1 MRRQLLRSVTL
12 GLWVTPIIEAVML
25 PAHATTSIC
34 SESRLVGIWLYEGTD
49 YGITLYKD
57 GISDAGLGGGSWSV
71 DGLKIRIYYDG
82 VDHLII
88 GELMQNCT
96 RIEGIEINQ
105 CCPEGTSQKEVV
117 LVKQS
122 L

>member
-1 MRRQLLRSVTL
+1 MRRKLLKNLTL
-12 GLWVTPIIEAVML
+12 GLWVIPVIEVVRL

-34 SESRLVGIWLYEGTD
+34 SESSLVGVWLFEGTD

-57 GISDAGLGGGSWSV
+57 GISDAGLGGGRWSV
-71 DGLKIRIYYDG
+71 DGSEIHISYDG

-96 RIEGIEINQ
+96 RIEGIDINQ
-105 CCPEGTSQKEVV
+105 CCPEGTSQRDIV
-117 LVKQS
+117 LVKKS